1 MTGIGP
7 VEPVNS
13 PETGESHD
21 VIGADEARLT
31 DRWAS
36 RWEKLSP
43 RARRTALGTAAF
55 TLLAAGLL
63 LPRILADEH
72 RTEVPDTP
80 VPWPANVTAWRY
92 LGPAGLPETSGAHP
106 TSGRFRFAVDVHSG
120 PPVTLRVTGAAF
132 TGLTAHALPD
142 SFTVHAG
149 TTRRVTVEISVS
161 DCSGLPL
168 NADLPFLDVTLR
180 NTRAIQHHSFIF
192 GRAYSHDLFELLRG
206 ACATTTASPAG
217 RPSGSA
223 GSQNADRGE
232 ILPNRL
238 RVPSAEAHH
247 PPRHNKK
254 VTSQRTAMPLPAN
267 RA

>member
-1 MTGIGP
+1 M
-7 VEPVNS
+7 
-13 PETGESHD
+13 
-21 VIGADEARLT
+21 
-31 DRWAS
+31 
-36 RWEKLSP
+36 
-43 RARRTALGTAAF
+43 GTAAF

-72 RTEVPDTP
+72 RTEIPDTP

-120 PPVTLRVTGAAF
+120 PPVTLQVTGAAF

-142 SFTVHAG
+142 AFTVHAG
-149 TTRRVTVEISVS
+149 TTRRVTVEISVN

-192 GRAYSHDLFELLRG
+192 GRAYSHDLFELLRS

-223 GSQNADRGE
+223 GSQNADRG
-232 ILPNRL
+232 
-238 RVPSAEAHH
+238 
-247 PPRHNKK
+247 KFCQ
-254 VTSQRTAMPLPAN
+254 TG
-267 RA
+267 

>member
-13 PETGESHD
+13 PAAGESHD
-21 VIGADEARLT
+21 VIGADETRLT
-31 DRWAS
+31 DRWTS
-36 RWEKLSP
+36 RWAKLSP
-43 RARRTALGTAAF
+43 RARRTALATAAL
-55 TLLAAGLL
+55 TLLAAGIL
-63 LPRILADEH
+63 LPRVLADEH

-92 LGPAGLPETSGAHP
+92 LGPAGLPETAGAHP
-106 TSGRFRFAVDVHSG
+106 TSGRFRFAVDVRSG
-120 PPVTLRVTGAAF
+120 PPVTLQVTGAAF
-132 TGLTAHALPD
+132 AGLTAHALPEA
-142 SFTVHAG
+142 FTVHPG

-192 GRAYSHDLFELLRG
+192 GRAYSRDLFELLRG
-206 ACATTTASPAG
+206 ACATSTASQAG

-223 GSQNADRGE
+223 GSQNAD
-232 ILPNRL
+232 
-238 RVPSAEAHH
+238 
-247 PPRHNKK
+247 
-254 VTSQRTAMPLPAN
+254 
-267 RA
+267 

>member
-1 MTGIGP
+1 MSGIGP
-7 VEPVNS
+7 VEPVDS
-13 PETGESHD
+13 PETQDSYD
-21 VIGADEARLT
+21 VIGVDGPRRTDRLT
-31 DRWAS
+31 ARWAKTPP
-36 RWEKLSP
+36 RTRKTALTLGVTAATAAAFLIP
-43 RARRTALGTAAF
+43 RALTTDH
-55 TLLAAGLL
+55 TQ
-63 LPRILADEH
+63 P
-72 RTEVPDTP
+72 PDTP

-120 PPVTLRVTGAAF
+120 PPVTLQVTGAAF

-142 SFTVHAG
+142 AFTVHAG
-149 TTRRVTVEISVS
+149 TTRRVTVEISVN

-192 GRAYSHDLFELLRG
+192 GRAYSHDLFELLRS

-238 RVPSAEAHH
+238 RAPSAEAHH